1 MDFKSWSAERA
12 AHFELCAKKALPP
25 DNRLPWKLHEAMRY
39 AVLDGGKR
47 IRPLLAY
54 AAGELVAANE
64 ASLDR
69 IALALEYIHSYSLV
83 HDDMP
88 CMDNDTLRRGKLTTH
103 KKYGEAM
110 GMLTGDALQAQAF
123 FELTQTKLPGEQITV
138 LVKLLAAAAGS
149 AGMCGGQA
157 VDLLSVHQKLDLE
170 TLTLMHRLK
179 TGAMIRASAL
189 MGLYAGR
196 TMPPA
201 ALVGLI
207 IQYADAIGL
216 AFQVID
222 DILDVTADTKVLG
235 KTAGKDAAEDKPTYV
250 SLLGLDQ
257 SRAMAQDE
265 INKALE
271 ALKQIEL
278 LSEDYRGKT
287 QRLSEIARYILS
299 RDH

>member
-1 MDFKSWSAERA
+1 MDFKSWSAQRA

-54 AAGELVAANE
+54 AAGELVGAKEE
-64 ASLDR
+64 ALDR
-69 IALALEYIHSYSLV
+69 IALSLEYIHSYSLV

-110 GMLTGDALQAQAF
+110 GMLAGDALQAQAF
-123 FELTQTKLPGEQITV
+123 FELTQTKLPGEQIAM

-157 VDLLSVHQKLDLE
+157 VDLLSVHQKLDLD
-170 TLTLMHRLK
+170 TLTLMHRMK
-179 TGAMIRASAL
+179 TGAMVRASAL
-189 MGLYAGR
+189 MGLYGAEQ
-196 TMPPA
+196 TPPA
-201 ALVGLI
+201 SLIGLVA
-207 IQYADAIGL
+207 QYADAIGL

-222 DILDVTADTKVLG
+222 DVLDVTAETAVLG
-235 KTAGKDAAEDKPTYV
+235 KTAGKDAAEDKPTFV
-250 SLLGLDQ
+250 SLLGLEQ
-257 SRAMAQDE
+257 SRKMAQNE
-265 INKALE
+265 ISRALE
-271 ALKQIEL
+271 ALQTIEK
-278 LSEDYRGKT
+278 LSKEYEGKT
-287 QRLSEIARYILS
+287 ERLADIANYILS

>member
-54 AAGELVAANE
+54 AAGELVGANE
-64 ASLDR
+64 TSLDR

-123 FELTQTKLPGEQITV
+123 FELTQTKLPGEQIAV
-138 LVKLLAAAAGS
+138 LVKLLATAAGS
-149 AGMCGGQA
+149 AGMCGGQV

-189 MGLYAGR
+189 MGLYAGQ

-201 ALVGLI
+201 ALIGLI
-207 IQYADAIGL
+207 AQYADAIGL

-222 DILDVTADTKVLG
+222 DILDVTADTAVLG

-250 SLLGLDQ
+250 SLLGLEQ
-257 SRAMAQDE
+257 SRAMAQNE

-271 ALKQIEL
+271 ALEQIEQ
-278 LSEDYRGKT
+278 LSEEYQGKT
-287 QRLSEIARYILS
+287 QRLAEIARYILS

>member
-54 AAGELVAANE
+54 AAGELVSANE

-257 SRAMAQDE
+257 SRAMAQNE

-271 ALKQIEL
+271 ALEQIEQ
-278 LSEDYRGKT
+278 LSEEYQGKT
-287 QRLSEIARYILS
+287 QRLAEIARYILS

>member
-1 MDFKSWSAERA
+1 MDFKSWSTERA
-12 AHFELCAKKALPP
+12 SHFELCAKKALPP

-54 AAGELVAANE
+54 AAGELVGAKEE
-64 ASLDR
+64 ALDH

-103 KKYGEAM
+103 KKYG
-110 GMLTGDALQAQAF
+110 AQAF
-123 FELTQTKLPGEQITV
+123 YELTQTKLAGDQIAV
-138 LVKLLAAAAGS
+138 LVKVLATAAGS

-157 VDLLSVHQKLDLE
+157 VDLLSVHQKLDLD

-189 MGLYAGR
+189 MGLYAGEQLP
-196 TMPPA
+196 PPA
-201 ALVGLI
+201 LIGLI

-222 DILDVTADTKVLG
+222 DILDVTADTAVLG

-250 SLLGLDQ
+250 SILGLNQ
-257 SRAMAQDE
+257 SRIMAQNE
-265 INKALE
+265 INRALE
-271 ALKQIEL
+271 ALKSIEE
-278 LSEDYRGKT
+278 LSEIYQGKT
-287 QRLSEIARYILS
+287 TRLEEIARYILS

>member
-54 AAGELVAANE
+54 AAGELVGANE
-64 ASLDR
+64 NSLDR

-123 FELTQTKLPGEQITV
+123 FELTQTKLPGEQIAV
-138 LVKLLAAAAGS
+138 LVKLLATAAGS

-189 MGLYAGR
+189 MGLYAGQ

-201 ALVGLI
+201 ALIGLI
-207 IQYADAIGL
+207 AQYADAIGL

-222 DILDVTADTKVLG
+222 DILDVTADTAVLG

-250 SLLGLDQ
+250 SLLGLEQ
-257 SRAMAQDE
+257 SRAMAQNE

-271 ALKQIEL
+271 ALEQIEQ
-278 LSEDYRGKT
+278 LSEEYQGKT
-287 QRLSEIARYILS
+287 QRLAEIARYILS

>member
-54 AAGELVAANE
+54 AVGELVSANE

-201 ALVGLI
+201 ALLGLI

-265 INKALE
+265 INKALN
-271 ALKQIEL
+271 ALEQIEL

>member
-1 MDFKSWSAERA
+1 MDFKSWSTERA
-12 AHFELCAKKALPP
+12 SHFELCAKKALPP

-54 AAGELVAANE
+54 AAGELVGAKEE
-64 ASLDR
+64 ALDH

-123 FELTQTKLPGEQITV
+123 YELTQTKLAGDQIAV
-138 LVKLLAAAAGS
+138 LVKVLATAAGS

-157 VDLLSVHQKLDLE
+157 VDLLSVHQKLDLD

-189 MGLYAGR
+189 MGLYAGEQL
-196 TMPPA
+196 PPP

-222 DILDVTADTKVLG
+222 DILDVTADTAVLG

-250 SLLGLDQ
+250 SILGLNQ
-257 SRAMAQDE
+257 SRIMAQNE
-265 INKALE
+265 INRALE
-271 ALKQIEL
+271 ALKSIEE
-278 LSEDYRGKT
+278 LSEIYQGKT
-287 QRLSEIARYILS
+287 TRLEEIARYILS

>member
-1 MDFKSWSAERA
+1 MDFKTWSTERA
-12 AHFELCAKKALPP
+12 SHFELCAKKALPP

-47 IRPLLAY
+47 IRPLLTY
-54 AAGELVAANE
+54 AVGELVGAKEE
-64 ASLDR
+64 ALDH

-123 FELTQTKLPGEQITV
+123 YELTQTKLAGDQIAV
-138 LVKLLAAAAGS
+138 LVKLLATAAGS

-157 VDLLSVHQKLDLE
+157 VDLMSVHQKLDLD

-189 MGLYAGR
+189 MGLYAAEQLP
-196 TMPPA
+196 PPA
-201 ALVGLI
+201 LIGLI

-222 DILDVTADTKVLG
+222 DILDVTADTAVLG

-250 SLLGLDQ
+250 SILGLDQ
-257 SRAMAQDE
+257 SRTMAQNE
-265 INKALE
+265 INRALE
-271 ALKQIEL
+271 ALKSIEE
-278 LSEDYRGKT
+278 LSEVYQGKT
-287 QRLSEIARYILS
+287 KRLEDIARYILS

>member
-54 AAGELVAANE
+54 AAGELVGANE
-64 ASLDR
+64 TSLDR
-69 IALALEYIHSYSLV
+69 IALALEYTHSYSLV

-88 CMDNDTLRRGKLTTH
+88 CMDNDSLRRGKLTTH

-123 FELTQTKLPGEQITV
+123 FELTQTKLPGEQIAM

-189 MGLYAGR
+189 MGLYAGEG
-196 TMPPA
+196 MPPA
-201 ALVGLI
+201 ALVGHI
-207 IQYADAIGL
+207 AQYADAIGL

-222 DILDVTADTKVLG
+222 DILDVTADTAVLG

-257 SRAMAQDE
+257 SRTMAQNE

-271 ALKQIEL
+271 ALGQIEL
-278 LSEDYRGKT
+278 LSEDYQGKT
-287 QRLSEIARYILS
+287 QRLAEIARYILS

>member
-1 MDFKSWSAERA
+1 MDFKSWSTERA
-12 AHFELCAKKALPP
+12 SHFELCAKKVLPP

-54 AAGELVAANE
+54 AAGELVGAKEE
-64 ASLDR
+64 ALDH

-123 FELTQTKLPGEQITV
+123 YELTQTKLAGDQIAV
-138 LVKLLAAAAGS
+138 LVKVLATAAGS

-157 VDLLSVHQKLDLE
+157 VDLLSVHQKLDLD

-189 MGLYAGR
+189 MGLYAGEQLP
-196 TMPPA
+196 PPA
-201 ALVGLI
+201 LIGLI

-222 DILDVTADTKVLG
+222 DILDVTADTAVLG

-250 SLLGLDQ
+250 SILGLNQ
-257 SRAMAQDE
+257 SRIMAQNE
-265 INKALE
+265 INRALE
-271 ALKQIEL
+271 ALKSIEE
-278 LSEDYRGKT
+278 LSEIYQGKT
-287 QRLSEIARYILS
+287 ARLEEIARYILS